1 MTRIQP
7 ESRGHAVAAGEQRYP
22 QLAHWGAYTAV
33 VRDGRLVDCE
43 PFDQD
48 PHPSRLLETIAPM
61 VYSAHRVARP
71 AVRKAWLASRGE
83 SGRELR
89 GRDEFVEVDWDVA
102 LDLVAEEIATT
113 RAEHGAQGIFSGS
126 YGWSSA
132 GRLHHARSLIRR
144 FYFAGGGGVDQ
155 VGNYSWGTAQF
166 LLPYV
171 IGTYNPLTGRVTSWP
186 SIVEHTEVF
195 VAFGG
200 LALKNGQV
208 SSGGAAEHTLESWLR
223 KLAASGARIINISP
237 TRGDCPDF
245 VHAEWIPI
253 RPNTDVALMLALA
266 HEIRCA
272 NGHDAAF
279 LASHCVGYEALE
291 AYFQGRDDGVAKTP
305 EWAER
310 ITGVPAARIRSL
322 AMQLCGKRSYLTCAF
337 AVQRAQ
343 HGEQPYWMA
352 IALAAMLGQIGLP
365 GGGFGFGHG
374 SMNGVGNPRIA
385 TPGPEMPV
393 GRNPSELAI
402 PVARL
407 TEMLEQP
414 GAPYP
419 FQGRTQHYPDIH
431 FIHWAGGNPF
441 HHHQQLDRLLRAWRA
456 KPRTVVVNE
465 IWWTP
470 AARNADIVLPIT
482 TSLERNDIGGSSRDR
497 YALAMHRAIDPVGQ
511 ARNDYDVFADLAERL
526 GYRDR
531 YTEGRDE
538 MDWIRHIYA
547 QFAHAQQQAGVT
559 VPAFDEFWQG
569 GYVKLPPPVADFVL
583 FEEFRRDPGAHPLR
597 TPSGRIELYS
607 STLASYDLPDCG
619 GHPRWIAPREWLGA
633 DAARTYPL
641 HLLTIQPAD
650 RLHSQMDAAPLA
662 QSNKVAAREA
672 LRMHPD
678 DARERG
684 LRDGDTVRL
693 YNARGACLAGAVLDD
708 GVLRGTVVMATGA
721 WYQPDSVHGAPE
733 RAGTANVLTLD
744 IGTSSLTQG
753 PNAMSCLVQAER
765 WTEDA
770 GVEPRRP

>member
-1 MTRIQP
+1 MTISSRP
-7 ESRGHAVAAGEQRYP
+7 EPDDQNRMAPVREQRFP

-33 VRDGRLVDCE
+33 VRDGRLVDCD
-43 PFDQD
+43 PFGQD
-48 PHPSRLLETIAPM
+48 PNPSRLLETIAPM
-61 VYSAHRVARP
+61 VYSPRRIARP
-71 AVRKAWLASRGE
+71 VVRKAWLE
-83 SGRELR
+83 SHGARGRELR
-89 GRDEFVEVDWDVA
+89 GRDEFVEIDWDTA
-102 LDLVAEEIATT
+102 LDLVAAEIAET

-166 LLPYV
+166 LLPHV

-186 SIVEHTEVF
+186 SIVAHAEVF

-237 TRGDCPDF
+237 TRDDCPDF
-245 VHAEWIPI
+245 VQAEWIPI

-266 HEIRCA
+266 YEIRRQ
-272 NGHDAAF
+272 GGQDDAF
-279 LASHCVGYEALE
+279 LASHCVGYAALE
-291 AYFQGRDDGVAKTP
+291 AYFQGREDGVAKTP
-305 EWAER
+305 EWAAE
-310 ITGVPAARIRSL
+310 ITGIPAARIRAL
-322 AMQLCGKRSYLTCAF
+322 AAQLCGKRSYLTCSF

-343 HGEQPYWMA
+343 HGEQPYWMV

-374 SMNGVGNPRIA
+374 SMNGVGNPRVA

-393 GRNPSELAI
+393 GRNPSGLAI

-407 TEMLEQP
+407 TEMLENP

-419 FQGRTQHYPDIH
+419 FQGQTQHYPDIH
-431 FIHWAGGNPF
+431 LVHWAGGNPF
-441 HHHQQLDRLLRAWRA
+441 HHHQQLHRLMRAWRA
-456 KPRTVVVNE
+456 KPRTIVVNE

-511 ARNDYDVFADLAERL
+511 ARDDYAVFTDLAERL
-526 GYRDR
+526 GYRER

-538 MDWIRHIYA
+538 MAWIRHIYG
-547 QFAHAQQQAGVT
+547 QFAQAQRHAGID
-559 VPAFDEFWQG
+559 VPDFEAFWDQ
-569 GYVKLPPPVADFVL
+569 GYVKLPPPSSDFIL
-583 FEEFRRDPGAHPLR
+583 FEDFRLDPQAHPLR

-607 STLASYDLPDCG
+607 ETLEGYGLSDCG
-619 GHPRWIAPREWLGA
+619 GHPRWIPPREWLGA
-633 DAARTYPL
+633 DIARDYPL

-662 QSNKVAAREA
+662 QGNKVAAREA

-678 DARERG
+678 DARARG
-684 LRDGDTVRL
+684 LRGGDTVRL
-693 YNARGACLAGAVLDD
+693 YNARGACLVGAVLDD
-708 GVLRGTVVMATGA
+708 GVLPGTVVMATGA
-721 WYQPDSVHGAPE
+721 WYWPAADDDAPE

-753 PNAMSCLVQAER
+753 PNAMSCLVQAEPWR
-765 WTEDA
+765 GA
-770 GVEPRRP
+770 GA

>member
-1 MTRIQP
+1 MP
-7 ESRGHAVAAGEQRYP
+7 SSLHEPAAVERRYP

-33 VRDGRLVDCE
+33 VRDGRVVACE
-43 PFDQD
+43 PFGLD
-48 PHPSRLLETIAPM
+48 PQPSRLLETITPM
-61 VYSAHRVARP
+61 VYSPRRIARP
-71 AVRKAWLASRGE
+71 AVRKAWLASHGERG
-83 SGRELR
+83 RALR
-89 GRDEFVEVDWDVA
+89 GRDEFVDVDWETA
-102 LDLVAEEIATT
+102 LDLVAGEIADT
-113 RAEHGAQGIFSGS
+113 RAEHGASGIFSGS

-186 SIVEHTEVF
+186 SIIAHTEVF

-208 SSGGAAEHTLESWLR
+208 SSGGAAEHTQEYWLR
-223 KLAASGARIINISP
+223 QLGAGGARIVNISP
-237 TRGDCPDF
+237 TRDDCPGF
-245 VHAEWIPI
+245 LNAEWIPI

-266 HEIRCA
+266 HEIRRLA
-272 NGHDAAF
+272 GHDTAF
-279 LASHCVGYEALE
+279 LARHCVGYEALE
-291 AYFQGRDDGVAKTP
+291 AYITGHGDGEAKTP
-305 EWAER
+305 EWASAITGIPAER
-310 ITGVPAARIRSL
+310 IRELAA
-322 AMQLCGKRSYLTCAF
+322 QLCGRRSYLTCSF

-343 HGEQPYWMA
+343 HGEQPYWMV

-393 GRNPSELAI
+393 GRNPADLSI

-407 TEMLEQP
+407 TDMLEKPGQP
-414 GAPYP
+414 YL
-419 FQGRTQHYPDIH
+419 FQGETRHYPDIH
-431 FIHWAGGNPF
+431 FVHWAGGNPF
-441 HHHQQLDRLLRAWRA
+441 HHHQQLNRLLGAWRA
-456 KPRTVVVNE
+456 KPRTIVVND

-470 AARNADIVLPIT
+470 AAQNADIVLPIT

-497 YALAMHRAIDPVGQ
+497 YALAMHRAIDPVGL
-511 ARNDYDVFADLAERL
+511 ARNDFDVFADLAERL
-526 GYRDR
+526 GYRER
-531 YTEGRDE
+531 YTEGRGE
-538 MDWIRHIYA
+538 MDWIRHIYG
-547 QFAHAQQQAGVT
+547 QFAAAQHGAGVD
-559 VPAFDEFWQG
+559 VPDFDAFWER
-569 GYVKLPPPVADFVL
+569 GYVQLPAPTEDFVL
-583 FEEFRRDPGAHPLR
+583 FEDFRRDPQRHPLR

-607 STLASYDLPDCG
+607 ETLAGYGQADCG
-619 GHPRWIAPREWLGA
+619 PHPRWIAPREWLGA
-633 DAARTYPL
+633 ETARDYPL

-662 QSNKVAAREA
+662 QSLKVAGREA
-672 LRMHPD
+672 LRIHPD

-693 YNARGACLAGAVLDD
+693 FNARGACLVGAVLDD
-708 GVLRGTVVMATGA
+708 GLLRGTVVMATGA
-721 WYQPDSVHGAPE
+721 WFKPGEDDTAPE
-733 RAGTANVLTLD
+733 LAGTANVLTLD

-765 WTEDA
+765 WQ
-770 GVEPRRP
+770 P